1 MKKYTR
7 PYSMSIIDFEKP
19 SEYGIIPA
27 VAAAIA
33 PLAAAVGS
41 VASTAGSAA
50 LAAAGASVAGGAA
63 LGLAHKGLSSS
74 GRKNVFNN
82 PLDSLSPIRNV

>member
-1 MKKYTR
+1 MKKYQK

-19 SEYGIIPA
+19 NEYGIIPA

-33 PLAAAVGS
+33 PFALATVVGTT
-41 VASTAGSAA
+41 ASTVGGAA
-50 LAAAGASVAGGAA
+50 LAAAAAGVVRGVAR
-63 LGLAHKGLSSS
+63 GLVSSS

-82 PLDSLSPIRNV
+82 PLDSLNPIKNI